1 MTNLSAENR
10 AGLSGIDLS
19 RLRDRLLELRQK
31 LLERLADDQS
41 TMREAEPQTEP
52 LDAAEQTREQD
63 DSVAFAG
70 RDQALLTEIERA
82 LAKIQTGSYGLSE
95 ASGEPIGV
103 RRLTAV
109 PWARYTIEE
118 EEETGSFN
126 DGDG

>member
-1 MTNLSAENR
+1 MSNLSAENR
-10 AGLSGIDLS
+10 SGLSEVDIA
-19 RLRDRLLELRQK
+19 RLRDRMLALRQK
-31 LLERLADDQS
+31 VLERLAGDQS
-41 TMREAEPQTEP
+41 TIRQAEPQIEP
-52 LDAAEQTREQD
+52 LDAAEQTREQE

-82 LAKIQTGSYGLSE
+82 LAKIQSGSYGLSE

-109 PWARYTIEE
+109 PWALYTIEE

>member
-1 MTNLSAENR
+1 MTSLGTENR
-10 AGLSGIDLS
+10 AGLTGTDVL
-19 RLRDRLLELRQK
+19 RLRDRLLELRQQ
-31 LLERLADDQS
+31 LIERLAEDQS
-41 TMREAEPQTEP
+41 TMRAAEPQTEP

-70 RDQALLTEIERA
+70 RDQALLAEIERA

-95 ASGEPIGV
+95 ASGDPIGL
-103 RRLTAV
+103 RRLLAV
-109 PWARYTIEE
+109 PWARYTIAE

>member
-10 AGLSGIDLS
+10 SGLNGADVS

-41 TMREAEPQTEP
+41 TLRKAEPQTEP

-70 RDQALLTEIERA
+70 RDQTLLAEIERA

-118 EEETGSFN
+118 EEEAGSFN

>member
-1 MTNLSAENR
+1 MANLSTENR
-10 AGLSGIDLS
+10 SGLSGTDVS

-31 LLERLADDQS
+31 VLERLAEDQS
-41 TMREAEPQTEP
+41 AMREAEPQTEP

-70 RDQALLTEIERA
+70 RDQALLGEIERA
-82 LAKIQTGSYGLSE
+82 LAKIQSGSFGLSE
-95 ASGEPIGV
+95 ASGEPIGL
-103 RRLTAV
+103 RRLMAV

>member
-1 MTNLSAENR
+1 MSSLGTENR
-10 AGLSGIDLS
+10 SGLTGTDVL
-19 RLRDRLLELRQK
+19 RLRDRLLELRQQV
-31 LLERLADDQS
+31 LERLADDQS
-41 TMREAEPQTEP
+41 TMREAEPQAEP

-70 RDQALLTEIERA
+70 RDQSLLTEIERA

-95 ASGEPIGV
+95 ASGEPIGL

-109 PWARYTIEE
+109 PWARYTIDEE
-118 EEETGSFN
+118 EESETFN

>member
-10 AGLSGIDLS
+10 SGLSGADVS

-31 LLERLADDQS
+31 LLERLAEDQS
-41 TMREAEPQTEP
+41 TMRAAEPQTEP

-70 RDQALLTEIERA
+70 RDQALLAEIERA

-103 RRLTAV
+103 RRLSAV

>member
-1 MTNLSAENR
+1 MTSLGTENR
-10 AGLSGIDLS
+10 SGLTGTEVL
-19 RLRDRLLELRQK
+19 RLRDRLLELRQQV
-31 LLERLADDQS
+31 LERLADDQS

-70 RDQALLTEIERA
+70 RDQSLLTEIERA

-95 ASGEPIGV
+95 ASGEPIGL

-109 PWARYTIEE
+109 PWARYTIDEE
-118 EEETGSFN
+118 EESETFN

>member
-10 AGLSGIDLS
+10 SGLSGADVS

-31 LLERLADDQS
+31 LLERLAEDQS
-41 TMREAEPQTEP
+41 TMRAAEPQTEP

-70 RDQALLTEIERA
+70 RDQALLAEIERA

-103 RRLTAV
+103 RRLMAV

>member
-1 MTNLSAENR
+1 MTNLGAENR
-10 AGLSGIDLS
+10 AGLSGADLT
-19 RLRDRLLELRQK
+19 RLRDRLLALRQK
-31 LLERLADDQS
+31 LLERLAEDQS
-41 TMREAEPQTEP
+41 TMRAAEPQTEP

-70 RDQALLTEIERA
+70 RDQSLLAEIERA

>member
-1 MTNLSAENR
+1 MANLGTENR
-10 AGLSGIDLS
+10 SGLNAAEIA

-41 TMREAEPQTEP
+41 TMRAAEPQTEP

-70 RDQALLTEIERA
+70 RDQALLAEIERA
-82 LAKIQTGSYGLSE
+82 LAKIQSGNYGLSE

-118 EEETGSFN
+118 EEETGSYN

>member
-1 MTNLSAENR
+1 MVNLSAEYR
-10 AGLSGIDLS
+10 SGLSAADLT
-19 RLRDRLLELRQK
+19 RLRDNLLELRQK

-41 TMREAEPQTEP
+41 TMRQAEPQAEP

-70 RDQALLTEIERA
+70 RDQALLAEIERA

-95 ASGEPIGV
+95 ASGKPIGV

-118 EEETGSFN
+118 EAETGAFN

>member
-1 MTNLSAENR
+1 MSTLNTENR
-10 AGLSGIDLS
+10 SGLNATDVA

-31 LLERLADDQS
+31 LIERLTDDQS

-70 RDQALLTEIERA
+70 RDQALLAEIERA

-95 ASGEPIGV
+95 ASGEPIGL

-118 EEETGSFN
+118 EEETSSFE

>member
-10 AGLSGIDLS
+10 SGLSGADVS

-31 LLERLADDQS
+31 LLERLAEDQS
-41 TMREAEPQTEP
+41 TIRAAEPQTEP

-70 RDQALLTEIERA
+70 RDQALLAEIERA

-103 RRLTAV
+103 RRLSAV

>member
-10 AGLSGIDLS
+10 SGLSGADVS

-31 LLERLADDQS
+31 LLERLAEDQS
-41 TMREAEPQTEP
+41 AMRAAEPQTEP

-70 RDQALLTEIERA
+70 RDQALLAEIERA

-109 PWARYTIEE
+109 PWARYTIKE

>member
-10 AGLSGIDLS
+10 SGLSGADVS

-31 LLERLADDQS
+31 LLERLAEDQS
-41 TMREAEPQTEP
+41 TMRAAEPQTEP

-109 PWARYTIEE
+109 PWARYTIAE

>member
-10 AGLSGIDLS
+10 SGLSGADVS

-31 LLERLADDQS
+31 LLERLAEDQS
-41 TMREAEPQTEP
+41 AMRAAEPQTEP
-52 LDAAEQTREQD
+52 LDAAEQTREQE

-82 LAKIQTGSYGLSE
+82 LAKIQSGSYGLSE

>member
-1 MTNLSAENR
+1 MTSLGTENR
-10 AGLSGIDLS
+10 SGLTGSDIL
-19 RLRDRLLELRQK
+19 RLRGRLLELRQQ

-70 RDQALLTEIERA
+70 RDQALLAEIERA

-95 ASGEPIGV
+95 ASGEPIGL
-103 RRLTAV
+103 RRLLAV
-109 PWARYTIEE
+109 PWARYTIDE
-118 EEETGSFN
+118 EEETGSYN

>member
-10 AGLSGIDLS
+10 SGLSGTDLS

-70 RDQALLTEIERA
+70 RDQALLAEIERA

>member
-1 MTNLSAENR
+1 MSNLSAENR
-10 AGLSGIDLS
+10 SGLSGVDIA
-19 RLRDRLLELRQK
+19 RLRDRMLALRQK
-31 LLERLADDQS
+31 VLERLAGDQS
-41 TMREAEPQTEP
+41 TIRQAEPQIEP
-52 LDAAEQTREQD
+52 LDAAEQTREQE

-82 LAKIQTGSYGLSE
+82 LAKIQSGSYGLSE

>member
-1 MTNLSAENR
+1 MTSLGTENR
-10 AGLSGIDLS
+10 SGLTGTDVL
-19 RLRDRLLELRQK
+19 RLRERLLELRQQ

-41 TMREAEPQTEP
+41 TMREAEAQAEP

-70 RDQALLTEIERA
+70 RDRALLAEIERA

-95 ASGEPIGV
+95 ASGEPIGL
-103 RRLTAV
+103 RRLSAV

>member
-1 MTNLSAENR
+1 MTSLGTENR
-10 AGLSGIDLS
+10 SGLSGTDVL
-19 RLRDRLLELRQK
+19 RLRDRLLELRHQ
-31 LLERLADDQS
+31 LLERLAEDQS
-41 TMREAEPQTEP
+41 TMRAAEPQSEP

-70 RDQALLTEIERA
+70 RDQALLAEIERA

-95 ASGEPIGV
+95 ASGEPIGL
-103 RRLTAV
+103 RRLVAV

-118 EEETGSFN
+118 EAETGSFN

>member
-10 AGLSGIDLS
+10 AGLSGTDLS
-19 RLRDRLLELRQK
+19 RLRDSLLELRQK

-70 RDQALLTEIERA
+70 RDQALLAEIERA

-95 ASGEPIGV
+95 ASGAPIGV

>member
-1 MTNLSAENR
+1 MVNLSAENR
-10 AGLSGIDLS
+10 SGLSGADLA
-19 RLRDRLLELRQK
+19 RLRDNLLELRQK

-41 TMREAEPQTEP
+41 TMRHAEPQTEP

-70 RDQALLTEIERA
+70 RDQALLAEIERA

-118 EEETGSFN
+118 EEETGAFN

>member
-10 AGLSGIDLS
+10 SGLSGADVS
-19 RLRDRLLELRQK
+19 RLRDRLLEMRQK
-31 LLERLADDQS
+31 LLERLAEDQS
-41 TMREAEPQTEP
+41 TIRAAEPQIEP

-70 RDQALLTEIERA
+70 RDQALLAEIERA
-82 LAKIQTGSYGLSE
+82 LAKIQTGGYGLSE

>member
-1 MTNLSAENR
+1 MTSLGTENR
-10 AGLSGIDLS
+10 SGLSGADIL
-19 RLRDRLLELRQK
+19 RLRDRLLELRQQ

-70 RDQALLTEIERA
+70 RDRALLAEIERA
-82 LAKIQTGSYGLSE
+82 LAKIQTGGYGLSE
-95 ASGEPIGV
+95 ASGEPIGL
-103 RRLTAV
+103 RRLMAV
-109 PWARYTIEE
+109 PWARYTVEE
-118 EEETGSFN
+118 EEETGSYN

>member
-1 MTNLSAENR
+1 MTDVGAENR
-10 AGLSGIDLS
+10 SGLSGSDIG

-63 DSVAFAG
+63 DSVTFAG
-70 RDQALLTEIERA
+70 HDQALLAEIERA
-82 LAKIQTGSYGLSE
+82 LAKIQSGGYGLSE
-95 ASGEPIGV
+95 ASGEPIGL
-103 RRLTAV
+103 RRLQAV
-109 PWARYTIEE
+109 PWARYTIDE
-118 EEETGSFN
+118 EEETSTFN

>member
-10 AGLSGIDLS
+10 SGLSGGDVS
-19 RLRDRLLELRQK
+19 QLRDRLLELRQK
-31 LLERLADDQS
+31 LLERLAEDQS
-41 TMREAEPQTEP
+41 TMRAAEPQTEP

-70 RDQALLTEIERA
+70 RDQALLAEIERA

-118 EEETGSFN
+118 EEETASFN

>member
-1 MTNLSAENR
+1 MTNLGTENR
-10 AGLSGIDLS
+10 SGLDGADIV

-70 RDQALLTEIERA
+70 RDQALLAEIERA
-82 LAKIQTGSYGLSE
+82 LAKVQTGSYGLSE
-95 ASGEPIGV
+95 ASGEPIGL
-103 RRLTAV
+103 RRLMAV
-109 PWARYTIEE
+109 PWARYTVDEE
-118 EEETGSFN
+118 QETGTFN

>member
-1 MTNLSAENR
+1 MANLSAENR
-10 AGLSGIDLS
+10 SGLSGTDLE

-41 TMREAEPQTEP
+41 TMRQAEPQSEP

-109 PWARYTIEE
+109 PWARYTIQE

>member
-1 MTNLSAENR
+1 MTSLGTENR
-10 AGLSGIDLS
+10 SGLTGTDVL
-19 RLRDRLLELRQK
+19 RLRERLLELRQQ

-41 TMREAEPQTEP
+41 TMREAEPQAEP

-70 RDQALLTEIERA
+70 RDQALLAEIERA

-95 ASGEPIGV
+95 ASGEPIGLQ
-103 RRLTAV
+103 RLTAV
-109 PWARYTIEE
+109 PWARYTIAE

>member
-10 AGLSGIDLS
+10 SGLSGADVS

-31 LLERLADDQS
+31 LLERLAEDQS
-41 TMREAEPQTEP
+41 AMRAAEPQTEP

-70 RDQALLTEIERA
+70 RDQALLAEIERA

-103 RRLTAV
+103 RRLSAV